1 MGNFTVTPSIRR
13 EVGRAIGDFSMLH
26 DGDNVLVGLSGG
38 KDSLL
43 LTLVLAELRL
53 RSPVKFSLS
62 ACAVIM
68 DEKVNVTPLQRFCES
83 IGIAFN
89 TIFHPILD
97 IIKNR
102 NERSPCS
109 FCANMRRGVLSG
121 YAQKNKFNIL
131 ALGHNLDD
139 AVETAYMNLFRA
151 GRFKSFK
158 PKFYQDRTNLW
169 LIRPLIYLR
178 ESKIISEAA
187 RLEFPIL
194 DNSCPYAGATE
205 RQRIK
210 ELLKMLKSSVPDI
223 HSNTLN
229 ALRNLT
235 DNDKWGISNE
245 RKRGVFN
252 KFKLQNTGAKTR
264 S

>member
-1 MGNFTVTPSIRR
+1 MGSFLVSPSIRAK
-13 EVGRAIGDFSMLH
+13 VGRAIGNFSMLH
-26 DGDNVLVGLSGG
+26 NGDNVLVGLSGG

-43 LTLVLAELRL
+43 LTLVLAQLRL

-68 DEKVNVTPLQRFCES
+68 EEKVNTEPIQRFCES
-83 IGIAFN
+83 IDIALKI
-89 TIFHPILD
+89 IFHPILD
-97 IIKNR
+97 IIKKR

-109 FCANMRRGVLSG
+109 FCANMRRGILSG
-121 YAQKNKFNIL
+121 YAQNNKFNIL

-139 AVETAYMNLFRA
+139 AVETAYLNLFRA

-169 LIRPLIYLR
+169 LIRPLVYLR

-187 RLEFPIL
+187 RLEFPVL
-194 DNSCPYAGATE
+194 DNNCPHAGRTE
-205 RQRIK
+205 RQKIK
-210 ELLKMLKSSVPDI
+210 ELLKTLKSSVPDI

-235 DNDKWGISNE
+235 DNDKWENIE
-245 RKRGVFN
+245 
-252 KFKLQNTGAKTR
+252 
-264 S
+264 

>member
-1 MGNFTVTPSIRR
+1 MGNFTVSPSIRR
-13 EVGRAIGDFSMLH
+13 EAGKAIGNFSMLH

-62 ACAVIM
+62 ACMVTM
-68 DEKVNVTPLQRFCES
+68 KENVNTKPIQRFCES
-83 IGIAFN
+83 IEIAFD
-89 TIFHPILD
+89 IVFHPILD

-109 FCANMRRGVLSG
+109 FCANMRRGILSG

-158 PKFYQDRTNLW
+158 PKFYQDRTDLW

-178 ESKIISEAA
+178 ESKIISEVA
-187 RLEFPIL
+187 RLDLPIL
-194 DNSCPYAGATE
+194 DNSCPYAGETE

-210 ELLKMLKSSVPDI
+210 ELLKKLKSFAPDI

-235 DNDKWGISNE
+235 DNDKWENIE
-245 RKRGVFN
+245 
-252 KFKLQNTGAKTR
+252 
-264 S
+264 

>member
-1 MGNFTVTPSIRR
+1 MGNFIVSPSIRR
-13 EVGRAIGDFSMLH
+13 EVGRAIGSFSMLN

-62 ACAVIM
+62 ACMVIM
-68 DEKVNVTPLQRFCES
+68 EEKVNTKPIQRFCES
-83 IGIAFN
+83 IDIAFD
-89 TIFHPILD
+89 IILHPILD

-109 FCANMRRGVLSG
+109 FCANMRRGILSG
-121 YAQKNKFNIL
+121 YAQKNNYNIL

-169 LIRPLIYLR
+169 LVRPLIYLR
-178 ESKIISEAA
+178 ESRIINETA
-187 RLEFPIL
+187 RLKLPIM
-194 DNSCPYAGATE
+194 DNSCPYAGRTE

-210 ELLKMLKSSVPDI
+210 ELLITLKSSVPDI

-235 DNDKWGISNE
+235 DNDKWENI
-245 RKRGVFN
+245 K
-252 KFKLQNTGAKTR
+252 
-264 S
+264 